1 MMATR
6 KDKLKAIAQRAN
18 RPQQPKKVELD
29 TSEVS
34 KTLDEHIVRLKDLF
48 DGGVDIKANELIQE
62 LAKIKEFV
70 PIIERL
76 SAVLSDIKIPDVIE
90 VNSPKEIALS
100 GLDEFKDVL
109 KTQNA
114 LLKSVNIPN
123 EIKLDGKDLEK
134 SFIEHCKI
142 LSKINIPEKI
152 ELEGLPKLFKLIDKY
167 VYQINKLEKALGT
180 EKTIKVDFA
189 NDKGIKLITDAVAD
203 LSKAIIDNTP
213 KQDVDDYIPVR
224 RVRKIDNR
232 LIFDD
237 DMWAGGGSTGG
248 ASVQDSLIQ
257 NSRVKVD
264 IGENIDVTVG
274 ASVEISNDAGNPIPV
289 SASNLDIRDL
299 TSATDSV
306 EAKQTTHDNL
316 NANANLQ
323 VANTDVSS
331 TNQVPSKFYGEDD
344 FGNSRHVLTDTAG
357 RLQTDSGKH
366 ADVFRNVV
374 VGMRDN
380 KVELNFFQ
388 DTVAN
393 SFNTK
398 ASAAT
403 SGGAAVED

>member
-134 SFIEHCKI
+134 SFIEHGKI

-189 NDKGIKLITDAVAD
+189 NDKGIKLITDALAD

-264 IGENIDVTVG
+264 IGENINVIVG
-274 ASVEISNDAGNPIPV
+274 ASVEISNDVGNPVPVSATDLDIRDLSSATDSVTTVPSGTQTVDGTVEITNDVGNPIPV
-289 SASNLDIRDL
+289 SGTVSVTEPVSIDDNGGSLTVDATDLDIRNL
-299 TSATDSV
+299 AFATDKV
-306 EAKQTTHDNL
+306 
-316 NANANLQ
+316 
-323 VANTDVSS
+323 DVSGS
-331 TNQVPSKFYGEDD
+331 DINT
-344 FGNSRHVLTDTAG
+344 TA
-357 RLQTDSGKH
+357 
-366 ADVFRNVV
+366 AEEDVFHNIM
-374 VGMRDN
+374 VGNRYNQIEVDY
-380 KVELNFFQ
+380 
-388 DTVAN
+388 
-393 SFNTK
+393 
-398 ASAAT
+398 
-403 SGGAAVED
+403 